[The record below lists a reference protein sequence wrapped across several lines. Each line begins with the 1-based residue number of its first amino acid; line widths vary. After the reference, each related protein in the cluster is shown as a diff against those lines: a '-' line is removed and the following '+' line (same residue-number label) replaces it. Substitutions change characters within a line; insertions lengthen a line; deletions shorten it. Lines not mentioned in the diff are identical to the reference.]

1 LSRGERTTA
10 GWRCLRERAPR
21 SVPSRTD
28 PRWQSLAP
36 GCLLLTG
43 PGAVPDTEFGV
54 SKDAGFPYFAK
65 MAYQHR
71 EKYPTGTMG
80 NFSRD
85 LLPGVLMKEIDRFML
100 GPACECGWR
109 DGPLAPAT
117 AGRFL
122 YFPQ

>member
-1 LSRGERTTA
+1 MVALLA
-10 GWRCLRERAPR
+10 GARAEERAFAHGPEVAVPR
-21 SVPSRTD
+21 A
-28 PRWQSLAP
+28 WLLAADR
-36 GCLLLTG
+36 

-54 SKDAGFPYFAK
+54 SKDAGFPYFVK
-65 MAYQHR
+65 MTYQHS

-85 LLPGVLMKEIDRFML
+85 LLPGVLMMEIYRFML
-100 GPACECGWR
+100 GLACECGWR